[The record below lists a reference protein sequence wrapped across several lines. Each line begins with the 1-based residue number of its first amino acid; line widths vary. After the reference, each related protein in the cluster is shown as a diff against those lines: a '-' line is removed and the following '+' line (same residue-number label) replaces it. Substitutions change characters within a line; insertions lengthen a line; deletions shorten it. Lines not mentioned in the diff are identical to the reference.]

1 MCLSKGLDD
10 RSRNIE
16 RSSDDNFNK
25 TFGFQAIVSLQESE
39 DQSGYGS
46 IVGPIG
52 NGGA

>member
-10 RSRNIE
+10 GSSNIE
-16 RSSDDNFNK
+16 QSSDYNK
-25 TFGFQAIVSLQESE
+25 TYGLPAIVSLQESE